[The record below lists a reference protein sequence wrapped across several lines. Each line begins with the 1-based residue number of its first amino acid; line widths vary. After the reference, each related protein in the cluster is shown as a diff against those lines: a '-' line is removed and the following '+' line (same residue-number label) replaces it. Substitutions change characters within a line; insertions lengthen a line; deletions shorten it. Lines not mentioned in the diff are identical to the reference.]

1 MASRNRRGAMSE
13 LVPFLLVGAVAI
25 QIPIGIVMYFDAKR
39 LDLKDPEVYWLGVVI
54 PAAGFVVILYYFAER
69 RNLPKKEED
78 TSKNASQ

>member
-1 MASRNRRGAMSE
+1 MSD

-54 PAAGFVVILYYFAER
+54 PAAGFIVILYYFAER
-69 RNLPKKEED
+69 RNLPKKEEED
-78 TSKNASQ
+78 PSKNAGR

>member
-1 MASRNRRGAMSE
+1 
-13 LVPFLLVGAVAI
+13 
-25 QIPIGIVMYFDAKR
+25 MYFDAKR

-78 TSKNASQ
+78 TSKNARQ

>member
-1 MASRNRRGAMSE
+1 MAPRNRRGAMSE

-54 PAAGFVVILYYFAER
+54 PAAGFVVILYSVHHKAG
-69 RNLPKKEED
+69 
-78 TSKNASQ
+78 